1 MGATCKHIK
10 GEYKKHH
17 QRGKFIKNS
26 QGHVDRIR
34 QGVRVVGRALPQRLL
49 LLAVVDDEALTA
61 GDAVS
66 VVLQRLPHEG
76 LHVRVTRL
84 HIARSQ

>member
-1 MGATCKHIK
+1 
-10 GEYKKHH
+10 
-17 QRGKFIKNS
+17 
-26 QGHVDRIR
+26 
-34 QGVRVVGRALPQRLL
+34 
-49 LLAVVDDEALTA
+49 
-61 GDAVS
+61 VS